1 MQRKNTCLRFK
12 ETLNRILLPSLIHKR
27 DNVSIS
33 LLVSEII
40 SVFLEILKIELH
52 NSKLSSDT
60 RI

>member
-1 MQRKNTCLRFK
+1 MQRKDTCLHFK
-12 ETLNRILLPSLIHKR
+12 KTLNRILLSSLIHKR

-33 LLVSEII
+33 LLGSEII